1 MKHYVV
7 SLVRYEKPLESVRKA
22 VEMAGG
28 LPELPPQAKVFIK
41 PNIPF

>member
-1 MKHYVV
+1 MKPYVV

-28 LPELPPQAKVFIK
+28 FS
-41 PNIPF
+41 